1 MCRKAGLYLVYAAAA
16 LVSAIAFTPLVIPSG
31 VIEPWLFGM
40 PRTMWAGIVVTI
52 TLVFLASLAA
62 KLSPTDAEDPE
73 DAGRSEESR
82 A

>member
-1 MCRKAGLYLVYAAAA
+1 
-16 LVSAIAFTPLVIPSG
+16 
-31 VIEPWLFGM
+31 M